1 MAAGWSTAVRKRIRL
16 CESVRYTDGN
26 RINGVP
32 SPMGAAATVR
42 GAIAERWRLLVET
55 VRLVW
60 FNLAILRYAIELVS
74 TPVISASGK

>member
-1 MAAGWSTAVRKRIRL
+1 
-16 CESVRYTDGN
+16 
-26 RINGVP
+26 
-32 SPMGAAATVR
+32 MGAAATVR